1 MKKTLPL
8 SLLLIVLFSCV
19 NTKVET
25 EQAQMD
31 VEDCNCLEN
40 YHWIK
45 ETFENNDAGFEWVIQ
60 KKGMEAYQK
69 FCDSIEAEIKN
80 ADDIHRCEEIL
91 NDWGKFFRKGHFYV
105 ALNSSSSEDGGSV
118 EAEKV
123 SYSVETVE
131 AQVEQTDDEIV
142 GIWESSP
149 YKIGI
154 VLDTINPKRKY
165 VGFIIES
172 GAPGWTKGDVKL
184 EIFEQDNKLSS
195 NYYMRDHSMEKRD
208 VTLRNETELMLGSMR
223 FINHSKI
230 ENEIE
235 RKMSD
240 ISEPFFYELSDYT
253 TILKI
258 PSFNLDQKPLIDK
271 EIEQNKEKILSHK
284 NLIID
289 LRNNGGGGDNSWKEL
304 IPIIYTNPIKT
315 VGVEYLSTGLNREY
329 LLQNLSF
336 IQRIV
341 LRGFIKKL
349 KSNDGQF
356 VVRDSVYTTELD
368 EVLPNPQNIVVV
380 VDDVCGSSV
389 EQFLLAAKQSEK
401 VRIYGKQTY
410 GALDVSNVTSVLSP
424 DGCFRL
430 GYCTTRTLRPEK
442 DRIDDIGIKPDVEI
456 NDSIPGHKWME
467 FILKEID
474 N

>member
-1 MKKTLPL
+1 MSTPPVPSGIAFGSAGAISVRFWASAYLTKKSMK
-8 SLLLIVLFSCV
+8 
-19 NTKVET
+19 
-25 EQAQMD
+25 AQMAI
-31 VEDCNCLEN
+31 L
-40 YHWIK
+40 
-45 ETFENNDAGFEWVIQ
+45 AGFEWVIQ

-223 FINHSKI
+223 FINH
-230 ENEIE
+230 
-235 RKMSD
+235 R
-240 ISEPFFYELSDYT
+240 
-253 TILKI
+253 
-258 PSFNLDQKPLIDK
+258 
-271 EIEQNKEKILSHK
+271 
-284 NLIID
+284 
-289 LRNNGGGGDNSWKEL
+289 
-304 IPIIYTNPIKT
+304 
-315 VGVEYLSTGLNREY
+315 
-329 LLQNLSF
+329 
-336 IQRIV
+336 
-341 LRGFIKKL
+341 
-349 KSNDGQF
+349 
-356 VVRDSVYTTELD
+356 
-368 EVLPNPQNIVVV
+368 
-380 VDDVCGSSV
+380 
-389 EQFLLAAKQSEK
+389 A
-401 VRIYGKQTY
+401 
-410 GALDVSNVTSVLSP
+410 
-424 DGCFRL
+424 
-430 GYCTTRTLRPEK
+430 
-442 DRIDDIGIKPDVEI
+442 
-456 NDSIPGHKWME
+456 SI
-467 FILKEID
+467 
-474 N
+474 